1 MDFSQIH
8 NKVTFLKGRV
18 LLEHIRGEQKAGTS
32 SIKESAQAL
41 EDLVGFHQSCLFVC
55 LF

>member
-8 NKVTFLKGRV
+8 NKVTLLEGRV

-32 SIKESAQAL
+32 SIKERAQAL
-41 EDLVGFHQSCLFVC
+41 EELVGLHQSCFFLF
-55 LF
+55 